1 VPVPVEPTVPSS
13 PTVPSVPSVPADPSV
28 RAGQALYTRSFLRA
42 YDTLVY
48 RVNSP
53 LTWRCPKARLVA
65 LYDRHVSA
73 RHLDIGVATG
83 VLLDECRFPVPMPD
97 LTLMDLNPHSL
108 ATASHRLRRYA
119 PRLHRADVLRPW
131 GLPAGLVDSVGMFH
145 LLHCLPGT
153 LQDKAVVFEHARQV
167 LRPGGTLF
175 GATIPGTGV
184 RHNRSARWQL
194 SLANRR
200 GIMCNRRDRLED
212 LDAALGKVFSD
223 HEVTVV
229 GSVALFSAR

>member
-1 VPVPVEPTVPSS
+1 MPAPAKPR
-13 PTVPSVPSVPADPSV
+13 VPSVHT
-28 RAGQALYTRSFLRA
+28 GQALYTRSFLRA

-48 RVNSP
+48 GVNSP
-53 LTWRCPKARLVA
+53 LTWRCTKDRLVA
-65 LYDRHVSA
+65 LYDRHVSR

-108 ATASHRLRRYA
+108 AAASHRLRRYA
-119 PRLHRADVLRPW
+119 PRVHRADVLRPW
-131 GLPAGLVDSVGMFH
+131 GLPDGLVDSIGMFH

-153 LQDKAVVFEHARQV
+153 LADKAVVFEHARRA
-167 LRPGGTLF
+167 LLPGGTLF
-175 GATIPGTGV
+175 GATILGAGV

-194 SLANRR
+194 AVANRR
-200 GIMCNRRDRLED
+200 GVMCNRQDRLED
-212 LDAALGKVFSD
+212 LHAALTGVFTD

-229 GSVALFSAR
+229 GSVALFRAC

>member
-1 VPVPVEPTVPSS
+1 MPVPAEPVEPP
-13 PTVPSVPSVPADPSV
+13 VPSVASVH
-28 RAGQALYTRSFLRA
+28 AGQALYTRSFLRA

-53 LTWRCPKARLVA
+53 LTWRCPKGRLVA
-65 LYDRHVSA
+65 LYDRHVSG

-83 VLLDECRFPVPMPD
+83 VLLDECRFPVPVPD

-108 ATASHRLRRYA
+108 AAASHRLRRYA
-119 PRLHRADVLRPW
+119 PRVHQADVLRPW
-131 GLPAGLVDSVGMFH
+131 GVPGGLVDSIGMFH

-153 LQDKAVVFEHARQV
+153 LRDKGVVFEHARQA

-194 SLANRR
+194 ALANRR
-200 GIMCNRRDRLED
+200 GIMSNRRDRLED
-212 LDAALGKVFSD
+212 LDAALAEVFTD
-223 HEVTVV
+223 HEITVV
-229 GSVALFSAR
+229 GSVALFRAR